1 MQKKRYQMTQLSIAA
16 HEKLWENEF
25 KNPTSLFLYMLQG
38 KASL

>member
-1 MQKKRYQMTQLSIAA
+1 MTQLSIAA

-25 KNPTSLFLYMLQG
+25 KKPSKSLIYMLQD